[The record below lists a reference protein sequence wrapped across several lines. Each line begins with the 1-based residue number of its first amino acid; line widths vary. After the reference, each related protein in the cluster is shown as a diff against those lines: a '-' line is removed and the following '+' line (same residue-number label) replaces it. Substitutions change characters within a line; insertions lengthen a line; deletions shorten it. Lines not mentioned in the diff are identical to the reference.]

1 MNGILYGCSQA
12 CCINTHLIGTSI
24 ETVWCNQCIGKHIIS
39 IFRNVNFVLAFV
51 MNIPVNCSPSVQDA
65 YRFIFCPAILEINI
79 SISSTATSFNDID
92 ICRISICKLGIFQ
105 RVCNIQVFNGIFT
118 SVGYFNIVYNTL
130 SWQDCS
136 VRLFADFV
144 LNQAVRFQR
153 FSPSRNACIE
163 IFCTICRRNRSFII
177 YNCPLVDIQCNLG
190 NLYFIGIICQWCIR
204 TMRKLCGVL
213 AD

>member
-1 MNGILYGCSQA
+1 MTLRIR
-12 CCINTHLIGTSI
+12 T
-24 ETVWCNQCIGKHIIS
+24 K
-39 IFRNVNFVLAFV
+39 
-51 MNIPVNCSPSVQDA
+51 IPLLCSPFVQST
-65 YRFIFCPAILEINI
+65 YRFICCPAILEINI

-92 ICRISICKLGIFQ
+92 ICRISLYELGIFQ
-105 RVCNIQVFNGIFT
+105 RICNIQVFNGIFT

-153 FSPSRNACIE
+153 LVPSRNACIE
-163 IFCTICRRNRSFII
+163 IFCIICRRNRSFII
-177 YNCPLVDIQCNLG
+177 YNRPLVDIQCNLG